1 MIETMVRGGDGQDSQ
16 MTSRRR
22 RTKGHRRGGCQRS
35 HMMGGFKGERD
46 AQPGGPERG
55 QEGQGHGKAIASG
68 DTSSLAACENTS

>member
-1 MIETMVRGGDGQDSQ
+1 M
-16 MTSRRR
+16 
-22 RTKGHRRGGCQRS
+22 GGCK
-35 HMMGGFKGERD
+35 GGRD